1 MQRFTAAC
9 AQYAITPMDTTA
21 NVAKSVAWTRR
32 ARDESGAQLIV
43 LPETITT
50 GFVPGIGPAELWD
63 LVDALPGRLSEP
75 LQKVAQELG
84 IYLVLGTYERGPERG
99 VVYNSAAMIGPAGD
113 VLGVYRKTHLFP
125 TERLTPPASPASEES
140 PSPQTWGARGGSG
153 WSTPG
158 ADPVVIETPLASIG
172 LTICY
177 DGDFPEL
184 YRAEAIMGA
193 EVIVR
198 TSALLRSFE
207 IWELTCR
214 ARAYDNHVYL
224 VGCNYIGPDAAG
236 NYYSGHSMIVSPI
249 AQKLAQARGTEEVC
263 FAELDPDPI
272 KRITYGAVS
281 PMIFDHLADRN
292 LTAYRNILTPAKS
305 RFEPGKRET

>member
-9 AQYAITPMDTTA
+9 AQYVITPMDTAA

-32 ARDESGAQLIV
+32 AFDESGAQLIV

-50 GFVPGIGPAELWD
+50 GFAPGIGPRALWD

-75 LQKVAQELG
+75 LQKVCQELG
-84 IYLVLGTYERGPERG
+84 VYLVVGTYERGPERG
-99 VVYNSAAMIGPAGD
+99 VVYNSAALLGPAGD
-113 VLGVYRKTHLFP
+113 ILGIYRKTHLFP
-125 TERLTPPASPASEES
+125 TERLVSPG
-140 PSPQTWGARGGSG
+140 SPQEQEDRGACG

-158 ADPVVIETPLASIG
+158 SDPVVIETPLASIG

-198 TSALLRSFE
+198 PSALLRSFE
-207 IWELTCR
+207 IWELTNR
-214 ARAYDNHVYL
+214 ARAYDNHVYII
-224 VGCNYIGPDAAG
+224 GCNYIGPDAGG

-281 PMIFDHLADRN
+281 PMIFDHLRDRN
-292 LTAYRNILTPAKS
+292 LAAYRSVLTPAKS
-305 RFEPGKRET
+305 RFEPAERSK